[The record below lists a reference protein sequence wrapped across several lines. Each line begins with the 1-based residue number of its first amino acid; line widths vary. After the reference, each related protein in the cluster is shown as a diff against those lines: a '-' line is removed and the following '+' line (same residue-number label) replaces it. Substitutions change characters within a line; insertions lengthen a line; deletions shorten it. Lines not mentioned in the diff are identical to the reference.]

1 MSLDA
6 GTLQKLMAFAD
17 GELEGDDRKAIED
30 LVRSNQ
36 DAARIVQELGVLGDC
51 LRVVGTEQSDRAAA
65 DGIADAVMGRIAA
78 EREPRGKVIDLVS
91 RRRRTYGTVAALVAA
106 AAAVALVAR
115 GPEEEPRAE
124 IPVAPAPMLTAE
136 KRVEP
141 TPAPPTTVASAATE
155 PAPAPSNVS
164 VIVVPS
170 EGETASSIVIWLG
183 EESASGGPVK

>member
-17 GELEGDDRKAIED
+17 GELEGDDRKAIEE
-30 LVRSNQ
+30 LVSSNQ
-36 DAARIVQELGVLGDC
+36 DAARIVQELGVLGEC
-51 LRVVGTEQSDRAAA
+51 LRVVGEHHHDRSAA
-65 DGIADAVMGRIAA
+65 DGIADAVMTRIAA
-78 EREPRGKVIDLVS
+78 EREPRGKVIDLAA

-115 GPEEEPRAE
+115 GPEDEPRAE
-124 IPVAPAPMLTAE
+124 TPVATAPTQVPE

-141 TPAPPTTVASAATE
+141 TAPAPPTTVAAINE